1 MKEVKILDSLEMNKA
16 LQEGKRVRKI
26 NWEEDEYIYME
37 EGKVCYG
44 RDNIGKYVNEKW
56 VLLPDLPLLD
66 KKEKEY
72 LRTILR
78 PFKGRNIKIT
88 KMDYD
93 DGSNEE
99 YIYIELGDIEDICF
113 PNFKAGTMYNGLK
126 ANKEY
131 TPEELELF

>member
-56 VLLPDLPLLD
+56 LLLPDLPLLD

-72 LRTILR
+72 LGTILR

-88 KMDYD
+88 KKDYYNR
-93 DGSNEE
+93 GTEE
-99 YIYIELGDIEDICF
+99 YIYIELGDIEDLCF
-113 PNFKAGTMYNGLK
+113 PNFKAGTMYKGLEVS
-126 ANKEY
+126 KEY